1 MRLHGGGEVQFS
13 WTHVDGGRA
22 LAACGHPQRKLE
34 PTDVMRSPHAK
45 KLYHNFIFG
54 RNKK

>member
-1 MRLHGGGEVQFS
+1 MRLHGGGEVSS

-54 RNKK
+54 WNKK